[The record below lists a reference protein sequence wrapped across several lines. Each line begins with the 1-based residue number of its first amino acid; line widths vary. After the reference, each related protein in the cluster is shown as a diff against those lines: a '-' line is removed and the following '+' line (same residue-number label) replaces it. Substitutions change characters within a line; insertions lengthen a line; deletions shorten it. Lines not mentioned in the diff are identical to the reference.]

1 MAVSKSRSQI
11 MPLAIASTLVLAT
24 QLGVSI
30 AHAEVIDFE
39 DVPAPFDDGYGI
51 FVGPVNDGYRG
62 FEWFTNWNGGFTIP
76 VLSAA
81 VYRNQVTLASG
92 YQTAIASG
100 TQAMFIPADYQ
111 QGFCVAKLSRSG
123 PWDLNALSIAGAWRS
138 GLEVEF
144 QGLRGN
150 EIAFSYTT
158 TVGAPGVM
166 NNFALNF
173 TGIDQFVIISSGGS
187 PAYPGGDNAALI
199 IDNIGYTVPAPGALA
214 LFALA
219 CGCGRRA
226 RGGRRRG

>member
-1 MAVSKSRSQI
+1 
-11 MPLAIASTLVLAT
+11 LN
-24 QLGVSI
+24 
-30 AHAEVIDFE
+30 
-39 DVPAPFDDGYGI
+39 Y
-51 FVGPVNDGYRG
+51 GYRG
-62 FEWFTNWNGGFTIP
+62 FNWRTNWNGGFTIP

-92 YQTAIASG
+92 YQTAIPVG

-111 QGFCVAKLSRSG
+111 QSFCFVEMSRTG
-123 PWDLNALSIAGAWRS
+123 GVGQWDLDSLSLAGAWRS

-144 QGLRGN
+144 RGLRGN

-158 TVGAPGVM
+158 TLGAPGVM
-166 NNFALNF
+166 NDFALNF
-173 TGIDQFVIISSGGS
+173 TGIDRFFVISSGGS

-199 IDNIGYTVPAPGALA
+199 IDNIGCTVPAPGALA

-226 RGGRRRG
+226 RGGRRRE